1 MVPRTFLVYI
11 SCGSQGQSDH
21 VIHVSWGILCA
32 SLHSTY
38 QSTIRISSP
47 KHSSL
52 LPPSPESLFERLKTL
67 IESGLPS
74 NVTSTGYLQVN
85 IKMRKLYCIIYTVFL
100 SYIVT
105 LYLISIQYF
114 WAEVAILDRIT
125 NDYFNLS
132 FSEYANVP
140 VGIESIQ
147 RSMPQVPQR

>member
-1 MVPRTFLVYI
+1 M
-11 SCGSQGQSDH
+11 
-21 VIHVSWGILCA
+21 
-32 SLHSTY
+32 
-38 QSTIRISSP
+38 
-47 KHSSL
+47 
-52 LPPSPESLFERLKTL
+52 LPPQAT
-67 IESGLPS
+67 
-74 NVTSTGYLQVN
+74 QVS

-105 LYLISIQYF
+105 LYSISIQYF

-140 VGIESIQ
+140 VGMESIQ